1 MKKFHFSLIQLLT
14 IAMVILFLSSCQKY
28 KKEIEQLNAAQDS
41 IQDIVD
47 NRNDMILD
55 YVVSFNEIQQNLDSI
70 KRVQKLVNVNLDES
84 NTEIQKS
91 EKDKII
97 KDIALINDLLEQNK
111 KLVTQLQRKLKASNI
126 KNAELEQMIQSYV
139 VQIEEKDAEIAE
151 LSAQIGK
158 MKINISEL
166 NTKVQNLTEESN
178 QLEEEN
184 RQKTE
189 ILKEQAELM
198 NTAYFCFGSRKELL
212 ENNIVERSGGFIGL
226 GQTLKLKPDFN
237 QDYFNKIDIRTFSE
251 IVLMVKKA
259 EVITV
264 HPDSAYRFE
273 TNNKI
278 VERFIIEE
286 PTEFWKTSKYLVLLV
301 QP

>member
-1 MKKFHFSLIQLLT
+1 
-14 IAMVILFLSSCQKY
+14 MVMLFLSSCQKH
-28 KKEIEQLNAAQDS
+28 KKEVEQLNAAKDS

-111 KLVTQLQRKLKASNI
+111 KLVTQLQRKLKASNVKI
-126 KNAELEQMIQSYV
+126 AELEQMIESYV
-139 VQIEEKDAEIAE
+139 VQIEEKDAEITE

-166 NTKVQNLTEESN
+166 NTKVENLSEESR
-178 QLEEEN
+178 E
-184 RQKTE
+184 KTE
-189 ILKEQAELM
+189 MLKQQADLI
-198 NTAYFCFGSRKELL
+198 NTGWFCFGSKQELI
-212 ENNIVERSGGFIGL
+212 ENNIVEYNGGFIGL
-226 GQTLKLKPDFN
+226 GRTLKLKPDFN

-273 TNNKI
+273 TNDKI